1 MIKDEDGLDMLE
13 GLLNNTISGN
23 LQDFYM
29 IKSDYIL
36 QLTKE
41 QQINMANS
49 ISGGN
54 QNLSL
59 TLQSLWNAGIR
70 TEACTTRSSDN
81 IPMIQVRIRDTEFI
95 KQDLI
100 QQIYN
105 QGEFSYD
112 GDYNYIDGD
121 FMVRI
126 SGNNLYECIN
136 ELENNSNEIS
146 KGNIFESMLRI
157 DLYLAR
163 DTDDNIDDSSELKR
177 KILAEE
183 SALANI
189 RGHLQQLAER
199 NNNKQNGKGSTNL
212 LVKQGRISKFFS
224 KIRARFARRPIIRE
238 VTPQNSDTIKKKK
251 KSWELDPESKLNIQR
266 NAAKIAGK
274 HIDREKIEP
283 QENLD
288 DKE

>member
-1 MIKDEDGLDMLE
+1 MASDIKKGIVSEDKLIKLIGGQRLYDIFDDYTVNAILKNIIDLGKFHNMIKDEDGLDMLE

-59 TLQSLWNAGIR
+59 TLQSLWSAGIR

-126 SGNNLYECIN
+126 SGNNLYECI
-136 ELENNSNEIS
+136 
-146 KGNIFESMLRI
+146 
-157 DLYLAR
+157 
-163 DTDDNIDDSSELKR
+163 
-177 KILAEE
+177 
-183 SALANI
+183 
-189 RGHLQQLAER
+189 
-199 NNNKQNGKGSTNL
+199 
-212 LVKQGRISKFFS
+212 
-224 KIRARFARRPIIRE
+224 
-238 VTPQNSDTIKKKK
+238 IKVF
-251 KSWELDPESKLNIQR
+251 
-266 NAAKIAGK
+266 
-274 HIDREKIEP
+274 
-283 QENLD
+283 
-288 DKE
+288 